1 MTVWMVPPPGG
12 GAIGVSPTSGLMS
25 SMYLATT
32 FWAEESLGLTSASI
46 SVLGGM
52 PRSARSMFA
61 ASRVF
66 ANQLIQA
73 IAASGFLDL
82 LDADHSMLALYHPL
96 RSVAL
101 PAKLGG
107 RSISIFCP
115 AALLTASSWLE
126 FWYCMAPLP

>member
-46 SVLGGM
+46 SAFGGM

-61 ASRVF
+61 ASGVF

-73 IAASGFLDL
+73 IAASGFLVL
-82 LDADHSMLALYHPL
+82 ADADQSALALYQVL

-101 PAKLGG
+101 PARLGP
-107 RSISIFCP
+107 RSIFSCSP
-115 AALLTASSWLE
+115 AAALTASS
-126 FWYCMAPLP
+126 